1 MEESNDEKKKL
12 WEMNLLDDFLFGSVV
27 TYPEIGE
34 RFVRILL
41 KTIFGKKFKYLSI
54 TAQKVYYG
62 ADTDLHGA
70 RLDVYME
77 KKDEEDS
84 EKSATVY
91 DVEPDKNDSVT
102 DRKALP
108 RRVRFYHGKIVARSL
123 EAGVDYD
130 GLKNVVIIMIMPYD
144 PFDLNRMMY
153 TVKNRCVEEP
163 EMEYEDGASTLFL
176 YTKGTKGVPNEA
188 LKQLLHY
195 MEDTVC
201 ENAVN
206 DDLRE
211 MHKMVEIVK
220 KDPEMSIRYWKFL
233 EELNKSKKEG
243 EREGYANGEAAGD
256 LERLISMICKKMK
269 KEKSIEE
276 IAEDLEEEISV
287 IEPIYNAA
295 KEFAPEYDPKEIFEK
310 LNTSEARE

>member
-1 MEESNDEKKKL
+1 
-12 WEMNLLDDFLFGSVV
+12 
-27 TYPEIGE
+27 
-34 RFVRILL
+34 
-41 KTIFGKKFKYLSI
+41 
-54 TAQKVYYG
+54 
-62 ADTDLHGA
+62 
-70 RLDVYME
+70 
-77 KKDEEDS
+77 
-84 EKSATVY
+84 
-91 DVEPDKNDSVT
+91 
-102 DRKALP
+102 
-108 RRVRFYHGKIVARSL
+108 
-123 EAGVDYD
+123 
-130 GLKNVVIIMIMPYD
+130 
-144 PFDLNRMMY
+144 
-153 TVKNRCVEEP
+153 
-163 EMEYEDGASTLFL
+163 
-176 YTKGTKGVPNEA
+176 
-188 LKQLLHY
+188 

-287 IEPIYNAA
+287 I
-295 KEFAPEYDPKEIFEK
+295 
-310 LNTSEARE
+310 